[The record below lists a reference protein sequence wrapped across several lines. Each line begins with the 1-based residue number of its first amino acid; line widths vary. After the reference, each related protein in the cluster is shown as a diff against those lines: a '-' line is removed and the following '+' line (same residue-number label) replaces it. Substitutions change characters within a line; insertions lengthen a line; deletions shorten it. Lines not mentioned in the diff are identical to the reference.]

1 MRSLRVK
8 LIVFIAVLLV
18 LLGTIITAL
27 VYTQMRNEIVQGV
40 DNELSST
47 SRGYANLVK
56 DWYGSKVKVVIAG
69 NPVVGTPEPM
79 PMLARLSQ
87 AGGYDMTYIG
97 TADHKMIRSDF
108 KPQPAGYDP
117 VARPWYQQAQASGKP
132 GVSDPYV
139 DFDTKKLVVTFVSP
153 VFDGSTLKAVV
164 GGDIFIDDLV
174 KTVLSAK
181 LRGNGYAFL
190 VDKAGKVIAHP
201 DTTLT
206 LKPLAEKVPA
216 LTGEKLVQL
225 STSSAMEEIEVNG
238 ETKLV
243 QVDPVE
249 GTNWLLGV
257 MIDKSVVSE
266 PLEKLLLTV
275 VGLGAL
281 CVVVLIP
288 VASVML
294 SKMLAGLGRLR
305 NAMLEISK
313 GEGDLTRRI
322 EVQGQDEIAETATA
336 FNSFIHRL
344 QSMFVAVRTEAENV
358 TNGVQSVASTVD
370 QVARDS
376 RQISDVS
383 SSNAAT
389 LEEITVSI
397 SHIADAAREA
407 DSLVN
412 HTGTVSSESADEM
425 QRISRE
431 MNSTVEAVKGLS
443 GMLVSLDQRSQQI
456 SGITNVIKDIADQT
470 NLLALNAAIEAAR
483 AGEMGRG
490 FAVVA
495 DEVRKLAER
504 TGQATVEI
512 SSMVSTIREETSQAV
527 TNMQRTVNSVDDG
540 VELTDSAV
548 QRIEQIQQAMQEV
561 MAKMNEI
568 TLSTSEQHKATTLI
582 AQSTEQINGRIV
594 DSDGA
599 LQTVH
604 DTLNDLSQAAKDMR
618 QLFSSFRV

>member
-18 LLGTIITAL
+18 LLGAIITTL

-79 PMLARLSQ
+79 PTLARLSQ

-190 VDKAGKVIAHP
+190 VDKSGKVIAHP

-206 LKPLAEKVPA
+206 LAAGGKVPA

-238 ETKLV
+238 EAKLV
-243 QVDPVE
+243 Q
-249 GTNWLLGV
+249 G
-257 MIDKSVVSE
+257 
-266 PLEKLLLTV
+266 
-275 VGLGAL
+275 
-281 CVVVLIP
+281 
-288 VASVML
+288 
-294 SKMLAGLGRLR
+294 
-305 NAMLEISK
+305 
-313 GEGDLTRRI
+313 
-322 EVQGQDEIAETATA
+322 
-336 FNSFIHRL
+336 
-344 QSMFVAVRTEAENV
+344 
-358 TNGVQSVASTVD
+358 
-370 QVARDS
+370 
-376 RQISDVS
+376 
-383 SSNAAT
+383 
-389 LEEITVSI
+389 
-397 SHIADAAREA
+397 
-407 DSLVN
+407 
-412 HTGTVSSESADEM
+412 
-425 QRISRE
+425 
-431 MNSTVEAVKGLS
+431 
-443 GMLVSLDQRSQQI
+443 
-456 SGITNVIKDIADQT
+456 
-470 NLLALNAAIEAAR
+470 
-483 AGEMGRG
+483 
-490 FAVVA
+490 
-495 DEVRKLAER
+495 
-504 TGQATVEI
+504 
-512 SSMVSTIREETSQAV
+512 
-527 TNMQRTVNSVDDG
+527 
-540 VELTDSAV
+540 
-548 QRIEQIQQAMQEV
+548 
-561 MAKMNEI
+561 
-568 TLSTSEQHKATTLI
+568 
-582 AQSTEQINGRIV
+582 
-594 DSDGA
+594 
-599 LQTVH
+599 
-604 DTLNDLSQAAKDMR
+604 
-618 QLFSSFRV
+618 